1 MGKHSEKKKN
11 NKVLKIFLRI
21 LLILIILI
29 VILAGIAVGYISNKL
44 GKLNVEKIDETAIG
58 IDENTKN
65 RLSGF
70 RNIALLGIDSRAD
83 DYGVGNR
90 SDCIIIASLNEKT
103 KQTIRVKLEQLI
115 ELGLIKKHKNN
126 KIIYNQDLYTV
137 SDSLLSFEDNKILG
151 IIEGKDLNYEFHYL
165 MAMIINKFR
174 TYTLSGINELTISV
188 YQLKIMLGVN
198 NSESSIRNVLN
209 QLAEDNYI
217 TIDTDKNVNINTYII
232 NTDKII
238 NNYSLED
245 IKKYTEEL
253 VKYYEEYLKRMA
265 YYIYKHR
272 SDNNSIDYH
281 IKLTLN
287 SFKNIIKKLF
297 ESGKADYYIL
307 KHIMIYLIHNI
318 DLEKYTNPRAIKKE
332 YNELAELSKNLSK
345 RKAKRFIYKFQNDL
359 LNEESSK
366 ALNKIYW
373 DEAQK
378 FIDNY
383 KSILRLKY
391 FESRAGVNYIEVED
405 YYQEALHITYKIL
418 KKYNITDITDNEKFS
433 KEILYNEILYRL
445 KEYMYNKRDNIK
457 VGQQKDLQTDKRDYS
472 ICITS
477 VSDDEYY
484 FKTINNYTTD
494 ALCSNFLVKEDTEL
508 EQIDIEYDT
517 NTGINKLF
525 SILDERSQYVV
536 KKYTGY
542 DGQALTFREIGEQ
555 IDLTESLTAR
565 IYKKAIQKLKEH
577 FPPDREQEIR
587 QLIFKT

>member
-1 MGKHSEKKKN
+1 MVTAERRQKQIRFHNIDLYNSIQIPVRDYLLELTQDLELAVLLNQMIFSKKE
-11 NKVLKIFLRI
+11 
-21 LLILIILI
+21 
-29 VILAGIAVGYISNKL
+29 YMT
-44 GKLNVEKIDETAIG
+44 LNDIK
-58 IDENTKN
+58 
-65 RLSGF
+65 RL
-70 RNIALLGIDSRAD
+70 
-83 DYGVGNR
+83 
-90 SDCIIIASLNEKT
+90 SLNEKT

-137 SDSLLSFEDNKILG
+137 SDSLLSFNKDNKILG

-174 TYTLSGINELTISV
+174 TYALSGINELTISV

-445 KEYMYNKRDNIK
+445 KDYMYNKRDIIK
-457 VGQQKDLQTDKRDYS
+457 TGQQLDLQTDKRDYS

-484 FKTINNYTTD
+484 YKIMNNYTTD
-494 ALCSNFLVKEDTEL
+494 ALYSNFLIKENPEL
-508 EQIDIEYDT
+508 EQIDIDYDT

-577 FPPDREQEIR
+577 FPPDKEQEIR
-587 QLIFKT
+587 QLIFNT

>member
-1 MGKHSEKKKN
+1 MVTAERREKQICFHNIDLYNSIQIPVRDYLLELTKDLELAVLLNQMIFSKKE
-11 NKVLKIFLRI
+11 
-21 LLILIILI
+21 
-29 VILAGIAVGYISNKL
+29 YMT
-44 GKLNVEKIDETAIG
+44 LNDIK
-58 IDENTKN
+58 
-65 RLSGF
+65 RL
-70 RNIALLGIDSRAD
+70 
-83 DYGVGNR
+83 
-90 SDCIIIASLNEKT
+90 SLNEKT

-115 ELGLIKKHKNN
+115 EMGLIKKHKNN

-137 SDSLLSFEDNKILG
+137 SDSLISPPEENNKILG

-174 TYTLSGINELTISV
+174 TYALSGINELTISV

-253 VKYYEEYLKRMA
+253 IKYYEEYLKRMA

-272 SDNNSIDYH
+272 SDNNPIDYH

-433 KEILYNEILYRL
+433 IEILCNEILYRL

-542 DGQALTFREIGEQ
+542 DGQALTFKEIGEQ
-555 IDLTESLTAR
+555 LDLTESLTAR

>member
-1 MGKHSEKKKN
+1 MVTAERRQKQICFHNIDLYNSIQIPVRDYLLELTKDLELAVLLNQMIFSKKE
-11 NKVLKIFLRI
+11 
-21 LLILIILI
+21 
-29 VILAGIAVGYISNKL
+29 YMT
-44 GKLNVEKIDETAIG
+44 LNDIK
-58 IDENTKN
+58 
-65 RLSGF
+65 RL
-70 RNIALLGIDSRAD
+70 
-83 DYGVGNR
+83 
-90 SDCIIIASLNEKT
+90 SLNEKT

-137 SDSLLSFEDNKILG
+137 SDSLISPPEEDNKILG

-174 TYTLSGINELTISV
+174 TYALSGINELTISV
-188 YQLKIMLGVN
+188 CQLKIMLGIN

-359 LNEESSK
+359 LSEESSK

-508 EQIDIEYDT
+508 EQIDIEYDN

>member
-1 MGKHSEKKKN
+1 MVTAERRQKQISFHNVDLYNSIQIPVREYLLELTNDLELSVLLNQMIFSKKEYMTLN
-11 NKVLKIFLRI
+11 DIQ
-21 LLILIILI
+21 
-29 VILAGIAVGYISNKL
+29 KL
-44 GKLNVEKIDETAIG
+44 
-58 IDENTKN
+58 
-65 RLSGF
+65 
-70 RNIALLGIDSRAD
+70 
-83 DYGVGNR
+83 
-90 SDCIIIASLNEKT
+90 SLNEKT
-103 KQTIRVKLEQLI
+103 KQTIRIKLEQLI
-115 ELGLIKKHKNN
+115 ELGLIKKYKNN

-174 TYTLSGINELTISV
+174 TYALSGINELTISV

-445 KEYMYNKRDNIK
+445 KDYMYNKRDNIK
-457 VGQQKDLQTDKRDYS
+457 AGQQKDLQTDKRDYS

-494 ALCSNFLVKEDTEL
+494 ALCSNFLIKEDTEL

-542 DGQALTFREIGEQ
+542 DGQALTFKEIGEQ
-555 IDLTESLTAR
+555 LDLTESLTAR

>member
-1 MGKHSEKKKN
+1 MVTAERRQKQIRFHNVDLYNSIQIPVRDYLLELTQDLELAVLLNQMIFSKKE
-11 NKVLKIFLRI
+11 
-21 LLILIILI
+21 
-29 VILAGIAVGYISNKL
+29 YMT
-44 GKLNVEKIDETAIG
+44 LNDIK
-58 IDENTKN
+58 
-65 RLSGF
+65 RL
-70 RNIALLGIDSRAD
+70 
-83 DYGVGNR
+83 
-90 SDCIIIASLNEKT
+90 SLNEKT

-137 SDSLLSFEDNKILG
+137 SDSLISPPEENNKILG

-174 TYTLSGINELTISV
+174 TYALSGINELTISV

-287 SFKNIIKKLF
+287 NFKNIIKKLF

-433 KEILYNEILYRL
+433 IEILYNEILYRL

-457 VGQQKDLQTDKRDYS
+457 AGQQKDLQTDKRDYS

-542 DGQALTFREIGEQ
+542 DGQALTFKEIGEQ
-555 IDLTESLTAR
+555 LDLTESLTAR

>member
-1 MGKHSEKKKN
+1 MVTAERRQKQICFHNIDLYNSIQIPVRDYLLELTQDLELAVLLNQMIFSKKE
-11 NKVLKIFLRI
+11 
-21 LLILIILI
+21 
-29 VILAGIAVGYISNKL
+29 YMT
-44 GKLNVEKIDETAIG
+44 LNDIK
-58 IDENTKN
+58 
-65 RLSGF
+65 RL
-70 RNIALLGIDSRAD
+70 
-83 DYGVGNR
+83 
-90 SDCIIIASLNEKT
+90 SLNEKT

-174 TYTLSGINELTISV
+174 TYALSGINELTISV

-297 ESGKADYYIL
+297 ESCKADYYIL

-332 YNELAELSKNLSK
+332 YNELSELSKNLSK

-433 KEILYNEILYRL
+433 IEILYNEILYRL

-457 VGQQKDLQTDKRDYS
+457 VGQQKDLQTDKKDLQTDKRDYS

-494 ALCSNFLVKEDTEL
+494 ALCSNFLVKEDREL

>member
-1 MGKHSEKKKN
+1 MVTAERRQKQICFHNIDLYNSIQIPVRDYLLELTQDLELAVLLNQMIFSKKE
-11 NKVLKIFLRI
+11 
-21 LLILIILI
+21 
-29 VILAGIAVGYISNKL
+29 YMT
-44 GKLNVEKIDETAIG
+44 LNDIK
-58 IDENTKN
+58 
-65 RLSGF
+65 RL
-70 RNIALLGIDSRAD
+70 
-83 DYGVGNR
+83 
-90 SDCIIIASLNEKT
+90 SLNEKT

-174 TYTLSGINELTISV
+174 TYALSGINELTISV

-297 ESGKADYYIL
+297 ESCKADYYIL

-433 KEILYNEILYRL
+433 IEILYNEILYRL

-457 VGQQKDLQTDKRDYS
+457 VGQQKDLQTDKKDLQTDKRDYS

-494 ALCSNFLVKEDTEL
+494 ALCSNFLVKEDREL

>member
-1 MGKHSEKKKN
+1 MVTAERRQKQIRFHNVDLYNSIQIPVREYLLELTKDLELAVLLNQMIFSKKEYMTLN
-11 NKVLKIFLRI
+11 DIQ
-21 LLILIILI
+21 
-29 VILAGIAVGYISNKL
+29 KL
-44 GKLNVEKIDETAIG
+44 
-58 IDENTKN
+58 
-65 RLSGF
+65 
-70 RNIALLGIDSRAD
+70 
-83 DYGVGNR
+83 
-90 SDCIIIASLNEKT
+90 SLNEKT

-115 ELGLIKKHKNN
+115 ELGLIKKYKNN

-137 SDSLLSFEDNKILG
+137 SDSIVYAPEDNKILG

-174 TYTLSGINELTISV
+174 TYALSGINELTISV

-245 IKKYTEEL
+245 IKKYTDEL

-272 SDNNSIDYH
+272 SDNSSIDYH
-281 IKLTLN
+281 IKVTLD

-391 FESRAGVNYIEVED
+391 FESRAGVNYIEMED

-433 KEILYNEILYRL
+433 IEILYNEILYRL
-445 KEYMYNKRDNIK
+445 KDYMYNKRDIIK
-457 VGQQKDLQTDKRDYS
+457 TEQQLDLETDKRDYS

-477 VSDDEYY
+477 VSDDKYY
-484 FKTINNYTTD
+484 YKIMNNYTTD
-494 ALCSNFLVKEDTEL
+494 ALCSNLLIEEE
-508 EQIDIEYDT
+508 EQIDIEYDN

-542 DGQALTFREIGEQ
+542 DGQALTFKEIGEQ
-555 IDLTESLTAR
+555 LDLTESLTAR
-565 IYKKAIQKLKEH
+565 IYKKAIQQLRQH
-577 FPPDREQEIR
+577 FPPDKEQEIR

>member
-1 MGKHSEKKKN
+1 MVATERRQKQISFHNVDLYNSIQIPVRDYLLELTKDLELAVLLNQMIFSKKE
-11 NKVLKIFLRI
+11 
-21 LLILIILI
+21 
-29 VILAGIAVGYISNKL
+29 YMT
-44 GKLNVEKIDETAIG
+44 LNDIK
-58 IDENTKN
+58 
-65 RLSGF
+65 RL
-70 RNIALLGIDSRAD
+70 
-83 DYGVGNR
+83 
-90 SDCIIIASLNEKT
+90 SLNEKT

-126 KIIYNQDLYTV
+126 KVIYNQDLYTV
-137 SDSLLSFEDNKILG
+137 SDSLISAPEDNKILG

-174 TYTLSGINELTISV
+174 TYALSGINELTISV

-281 IKLTLN
+281 IKVTLD

-307 KHIMIYLIHNI
+307 KHIMIYLIYNI

-391 FESRAGVNYIEVED
+391 LESRAGVNYIEMED

-433 KEILYNEILYRL
+433 IEILYNEILYRL
-445 KEYMYNKRDNIK
+445 KDYMYNKRDIIK
-457 VGQQKDLQTDKRDYS
+457 TVQQLDLQTDKRDYS

-477 VSDDEYY
+477 VSDNEYY
-484 FKTINNYTTD
+484 YKIMNNYTTD
-494 ALCSNFLVKEDTEL
+494 ALCSNLLIKEEE
-508 EQIDIEYDT
+508 EQIDIEYDN

-542 DGQALTFREIGEQ
+542 DGQALTFKEIGEQ
-555 IDLTESLTAR
+555 LDLTESLTAR
-565 IYKKAIQKLKEH
+565 IYKKAIQQLRQH
-577 FPPDREQEIR
+577 FPPDKEQEIR